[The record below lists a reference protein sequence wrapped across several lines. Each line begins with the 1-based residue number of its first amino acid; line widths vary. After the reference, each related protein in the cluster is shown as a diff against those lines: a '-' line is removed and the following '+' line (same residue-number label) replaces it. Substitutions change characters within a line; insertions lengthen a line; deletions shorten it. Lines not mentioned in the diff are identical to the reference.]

1 MSCKNFLLKH
11 LWRWACKASEK
22 ENERLREKL
31 RYKTVVLYHA
41 RLRLGM
47 EGWIKVMEDYKQF
60 PTINSILGKEE
71 ESGEP

>member
-1 MSCKNFLLKH
+1 
-11 LWRWACKASEK
+11 
-22 ENERLREKL
+22 L